1 MKVGSKHCCPSEF
14 LRRIVGFL
22 RRISK
27 PKPITNGGPP
37 LTTPAAFSSL
47 CPIFMAAGFKEAADL
62 TSAMDGEEDA
72 VAVQCC
78 VSKPTVAVQC
88 CVSKPTVAA
97 MKRDRRCPWIL
108 MGWLLDLMGVAID
121 VEKGLP
127 LSVLRKDE
135 DGKEEIQSRRKRSLE
150 SEYYGDIEIEKSS
163 SEVLCPPSFISFL
176 LRRFS
181 TKLALIN
188 MPHNDTSRSSIR
200 QVGQPRML
208 SHRTLL
214 KKDLA

>member
-47 CPIFMAAGFKEAADL
+47 CPIFKAAGFKEAADL

-72 VAVQCC
+72 
-78 VSKPTVAVQC
+78 VAVQC

-135 DGKEEIQSRRKRSLE
+135 DGKCDFLGSHGYNIQFFREEIQSRRKRSLG
-150 SEYYGDIEIEKSS
+150 SEYYGDMEIKKSS
-163 SEVLCPPSFISFL
+163 SSVFCPPSFISFL

-181 TKLALIN
+181 VRFILEIYL
-188 MPHNDTSRSSIR
+188 
-200 QVGQPRML
+200 
-208 SHRTLL
+208 
-214 KKDLA
+214 